1 MNEQGSTLFQAQDP
15 HGVQSIDEREAQT
28 EPLCVGLGDGLQLVV
43 APGKLLVAPPSVP
56 ERLPH
61 ALEPKCFWKAQ
72 HKAGVG

>member
-15 HGVQSIDEREAQT
+15 HGVQGIDEREAQT